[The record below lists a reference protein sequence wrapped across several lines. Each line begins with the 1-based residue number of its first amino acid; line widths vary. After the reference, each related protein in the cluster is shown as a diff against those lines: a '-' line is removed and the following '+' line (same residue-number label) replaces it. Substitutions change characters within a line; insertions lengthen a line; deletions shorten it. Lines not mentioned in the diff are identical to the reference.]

1 MHLYK
6 FIEGKPSDSIP
17 TLKNKIEK
25 KQKVVKTKE
34 DKAML
39 KEAEHVL
46 LDYHRRREYDD
57 MGDYHI
63 NLPLMSQDKFFH
75 SFMKPMAIGSSSSA
89 SLSTSTKTN
98 KKTIGHDGKT
108 YVHTYQY
115 QNINGN
121 EKEKK
126 ENYVIDKNGKKKKL
140 PLLLKRN

>member
-1 MHLYK
+1 
-6 FIEGKPSDSIP
+6 
-17 TLKNKIEK
+17 
-25 KQKVVKTKE
+25 
-34 DKAML
+34 ML

-57 MGDYHI
+57 MGDYHMY
-63 NLPLMSQDKFFH
+63 LPLMSQDKFFH
-75 SFMKPMAIGSSSSA
+75 SFMKPMAIGSSS

-121 EKEKK
+121 EK
-126 ENYVIDKNGKKKKL
+126 KKKKIMSL
-140 PLLLKRN
+140 IKMERRKNYLCC

>member
-6 FIEGKPSDSIP
+6 FIEGKPADSTQ
-17 TLKNKIEK
+17 TLKNKIQK
-25 KQKVVKTKE
+25 KQKVIKTKE

-57 MGDYHI
+57 MGDYHMY
-63 NLPLMSQDKFFH
+63 LPLMSQDKFFH
-75 SFMKPMAIGSSSSA
+75 SFMKPMAIGSSS

-121 EKEKK
+121 EKEKE

>member
-17 TLKNKIEK
+17 ILKNKIQK
-25 KQKVVKTKE
+25 KQKVIKTKE

-63 NLPLMSQDKFFH
+63 NIPLMSQDKFFN
-75 SFMKPMAIGSSSSA
+75 SFMKPMAIASS
-89 SLSTSTKTN
+89 STKTN

-121 EKEKK
+121 EKEKE
-126 ENYVIDKNGKKKKL
+126 ENYVIDRNGKKKKL
-140 PLLLKRN
+140 PLLIKKK